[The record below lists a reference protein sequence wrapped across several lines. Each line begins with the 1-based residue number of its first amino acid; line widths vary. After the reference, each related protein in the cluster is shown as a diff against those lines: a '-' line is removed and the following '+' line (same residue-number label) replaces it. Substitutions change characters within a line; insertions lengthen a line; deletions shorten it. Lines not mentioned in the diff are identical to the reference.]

1 MSKVAPN
8 ENEETVDHSGDKIL
22 EDIPPER
29 FLDTTNTRLLR
40 AGLNCMHSRE
50 TVMQYLAY
58 ENQHENRTWIQRLLA
73 ERARELAE
81 EQSE

>member
-1 MSKVAPN
+1 MSKAAPN
-8 ENEETVDHSGDKIL
+8 GGEDTVDHSGDKIL
-22 EDIPPER
+22 EDLPPER
-29 FLDTTNTRLLR
+29 FLDTTNTRLLQ
-40 AGLNCMHSRE
+40 AGLKCMHSRE

-81 EQSE
+81 EESA